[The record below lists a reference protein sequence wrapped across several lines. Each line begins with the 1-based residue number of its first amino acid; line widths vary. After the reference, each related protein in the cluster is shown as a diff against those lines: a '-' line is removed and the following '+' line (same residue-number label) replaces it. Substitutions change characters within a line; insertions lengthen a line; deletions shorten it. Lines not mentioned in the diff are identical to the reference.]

1 MSLPSHV
8 KMDNT
13 ANAMYSGQI
22 YSFPPTVREDS
33 SVSNLALQWY
43 SGMDRLH
50 GHLTDTTPKTV
61 QLEISLDTCW
71 PEEIGHSW
79 PLLVRSLTRVI
90 TFLAQDCDLI
100 TYLAHDHDKFVM
112 CQESI
117 IRAPPSKGTL
127 VSYLTR
133 KGQPCPTSSAY
144 WQSWTCVPIRDVK
157 ILCYCLHQLLW
168 NQVQLNPLQNVI
180 LSKAVQI
187 SMSVKHLPI
196 HKRCWVELAGA
207 IGCLC

>member
-8 KMDNT
+8 KMDNM
-13 ANAMYSGQI
+13 ANAMYSGQV

-100 TYLAHDHDKFVM
+100 TFLAHDHDKFVM

-133 KGQPCPTSSAY
+133 KGQRVRPSL
-144 WQSWTCVPIRDVK
+144 PIGNPGHVCQLEMSK
-157 ILCYCLHQLLW
+157 YCYCLHQLLW
-168 NQVQLNPLQNVI
+168 NQVQLNPPQNVI

-187 SMSVKHLPI
+187 PMSVKHPPI